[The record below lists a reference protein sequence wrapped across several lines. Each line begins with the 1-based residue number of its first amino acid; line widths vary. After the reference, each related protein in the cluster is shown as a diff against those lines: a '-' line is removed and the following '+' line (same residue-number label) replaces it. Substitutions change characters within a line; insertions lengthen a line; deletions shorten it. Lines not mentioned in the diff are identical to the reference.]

1 MKQQTMHH
9 TSKSARAVSA
19 VGRPV
24 ESKPSRRQFLKQSGK
39 LLAGSVVAGVAL
51 PRIYAAQDHTI
62 RLALVGCG
70 GRGTGAV
77 ADAFS
82 ATGGP
87 VKLYAMA
94 DLFEPRLQSS
104 LSNLKKDFADKVDV
118 PPDRQFIGFDAYKKA
133 IDCLS
138 PGDVVLLTTHAAFRP
153 LHFEYAVKKGVNVF
167 AEKSFA
173 TDAPSVRRWLKAAE
187 VSEQKNLKVGVG
199 FMWRHSA
206 ARQETI
212 RRIHDGAIGDVHTL
226 RIYRVHGPV
235 HCPPLPENVNELA
248 FQLQYP
254 NSFTWV
260 SSGFFIDWHCHNIDV
275 ACWAKGAWPVSAQGF
290 GGRCYEQA
298 GNQFDH
304 YTVEYT
310 FADGTKLLA
319 FSRHMNGCWNTY
331 SDYAH
336 GSKGS
341 AVLMETLGEPK
352 PKIYKGHNMVPENLI
367 WEFGRPDTNP
377 YQVEWQLLLDAIR
390 QDKPHNE
397 ARRAGEAEVAALMG
411 RMATHTGQYLTR
423 DQVLK
428 SDFQFV
434 RDIDGMTFKTPA
446 PIGAGPGGIY
456 SVPQPG
462 ITKEV

>member
-1 MKQQTMHH
+1 MNRQMKHH
-9 TSKSARAVSA
+9 ISSQ
-19 VGRPV
+19 
-24 ESKPSRRQFLKQSGK
+24 PSRRRFLRQSGR
-39 LLAGSVVAGVAL
+39 LLAGSVAAGVAL

-82 ATGGP
+82 AGGGP

-94 DLFEPRLQSS
+94 DLFGQRLQSS
-104 LSNLKKDFADKVDV
+104 LSNLQKDFADKLDV
-118 PPDRQFIGFDAYKKA
+118 PPERRFIGFDAYKKA

-153 LHFEYAVKKGVNVF
+153 LHFEYAVKKGVNIF

-173 TDAPSVRRWLKAAE
+173 TDAPAVRRWLKAAE
-187 VSEQKNLKVGVG
+187 LSEQKNLKVGVG
-199 FMWRHSA
+199 FMWRHSQ

-212 RRIHDGAIGDVHTL
+212 TRIHDGTIGDVHTL

-248 FQLQYP
+248 FQLQNP

-319 FSRHMNGCWNTY
+319 FTRGMNNCWSTY

-352 PKIYKGHNMVPENLI
+352 PKIYKSHNMVPEDLV
-367 WEFGRPDTNP
+367 WEFGRNDPNP
-377 YQVEWQLLLDAIR
+377 YHVEWQLLLDAIR
-390 QDKPHNE
+390 HDKPHNE

-411 RMATHTGQYLTR
+411 RMATHTGQYLTW

-434 RDIDGMTFKTPA
+434 KDIDGMTFETEA
-446 PIGAGPGGIY
+446 PIHAGPGGIY
-456 SVPQPG
+456 PAPQPG
-462 ITKEV
+462 ITKEF